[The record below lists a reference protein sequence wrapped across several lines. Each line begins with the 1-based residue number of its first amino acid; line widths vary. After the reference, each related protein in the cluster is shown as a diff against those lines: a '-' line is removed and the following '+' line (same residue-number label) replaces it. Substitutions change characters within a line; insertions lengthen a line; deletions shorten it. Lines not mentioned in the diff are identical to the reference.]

1 MMNSKI
7 QKAENGKNAGS
18 AKKSVQ
24 VAVFEN
30 PEFGT
35 VRTTID
41 EKGEPWFC
49 AKDLCDALGYKKA
62 SEAVRQHVRYSDT
75 VKRGVTRTVKNRY
88 GVCEGKLKIV
98 QMIFVNESGFYALVL
113 GSKLASA
120 VKFKDWVTSV
130 VLPQIRKT
138 GGYIPVHEGES
149 EEETIRN
156 AEEILRATLKKKEE
170 LLEQQKKLLRESR
183 IQLAESRTQLEKSKV
198 LLEQKTKLI
207 GEQDEEIRR
216 LNGVVDE
223 QVVNIARKGE
233 NIIHLEHQVDGLMP
247 KAIYS
252 DNVLDSVS
260 CFTTTQVA
268 KELGITAQEL
278 NRSLCSLHVQYY
290 QSGQYMLYAE
300 YAHMGLAK
308 SRTKYRAFMAPAGD
322 GTKREVGR
330 VVTSTYLVWTEK
342 GKRYFSK
349 VLTDGPI
356 SRINFCTIPERLI
369 GEDIPIYGNYDDEFR
384 AQLRPYIENLC
395 KASGLVDCP
404 EAFSLAMKLKDENA
418 EFSRLS
424 QNRIYENFTF
434 RGNVIGYLKAC
445 VLYVANGFR
454 WEPEIEEFIRW
465 SEQYDLYC
473 KMRFFEDGIKTAST
487 SAEKSTSHGPS
498 NLLQQLPDEFMYQQ
512 AVEVR
517 QKNGLSAD
525 GTKNMLYAWAH
536 RGYIERRKA
545 GNQGGASGGTSGGT
559 PDGSYSSYSSDC
571 FIKLKFRKDGGI
583 ES

>member
-24 VAVFEN
+24 TGKKVADKKEANKKQAVQVAVFEN

-35 VRTTID
+35 VRTATD

-49 AKDLCDALGYKKA
+49 AKDLCDVLGYKN
-62 SEAVRQHVRYSDT
+62 SSCAVNQHVRSSD
-75 VKRGVTRTVKNRY
+75 VAKRYVARLAKNRF
-88 GVCEGKLKIV
+88 GVCEGKMQVV

-138 GGYIPVHEGES
+138 GGYIPVKEGES

-170 LLEQQKKLLRESR
+170 LLEQQKKLIE
-183 IQLAESRTQLEKSKV
+183 
-198 LLEQKTKLI
+198 EQKARLDGQKAWIADQDARLIQQKALLHQQEVQMGLDKKLI

-278 NRSLCSLHVQYY
+278 NRSLCALHIQYY

-308 SRTKYRAFMAPAGD
+308 SRTRYNAFLDPKCD
-322 GTKREVGR
+322 GRKEKMGKA
-330 VVTSTYLVWTEK
+330 VTHTYLVWTEK
-342 GKRYFSK
+342 GRK
-349 VLTDGPI
+349 
-356 SRINFCTIPERLI
+356 
-369 GEDIPIYGNYDDEFR
+369 
-384 AQLRPYIENLC
+384 
-395 KASGLVDCP
+395 
-404 EAFSLAMKLKDENA
+404 
-418 EFSRLS
+418 
-424 QNRIYENFTF
+424 
-434 RGNVIGYLKAC
+434 
-445 VLYVANGFR
+445 
-454 WEPEIEEFIRW
+454 FIH
-465 SEQYDLYC
+465 DL
-473 KMRFFEDGIKTAST
+473 
-487 SAEKSTSHGPS
+487 
-498 NLLQQLPDEFMYQQ
+498 
-512 AVEVR
+512 
-517 QKNGLSAD
+517 
-525 GTKNMLYAWAH
+525 AH
-536 RGYIERRKA
+536 RFWELAELYEVKNLG
-545 GNQGGASGGTSGGT
+545 
-559 PDGSYSSYSSDC
+559 
-571 FIKLKFRKDGGI
+571 
-583 ES
+583 

>member
-7 QKAENGKNAGS
+7 QKAEDGMNAGS
-18 AKKSVQ
+18 AKKSVQTGKKVADKKEANKKQAAQ

-35 VRTTID
+35 VRTTINKKD
-41 EKGEPWFC
+41 EPWFC
-49 AKDLCDALGYKKA
+49 AKDLCDVLGYRRA
-62 SEAVRQHVRYSDT
+62 DNAVRQHVNPSDALKQC
-75 VKRGVTRTVKNRY
+75 VARIAKNRY
-88 GVCEGKLKIV
+88 GECNGKMQVV

-138 GGYIPVHEGES
+138 GGYIPVKEGES

-170 LLEQQKKLLRESR
+170 LLEQQKKLIE
-183 IQLAESRTQLEKSKV
+183 
-198 LLEQKTKLI
+198 EQKARLDGQKAWIADLDARLIQQKALLHQQEVQMGLDKKLI
-207 GEQDEEIRR
+207 GEQDVEIRR

-278 NRSLCSLHVQYY
+278 NRSLCALHIQYY

-308 SRTKYRAFMAPAGD
+308 SRTKYRAFMTPAGD
-322 GTKREVGR
+322 GTKRKVGK

-342 GKRYFSK
+342 GRKFIHDLVKRYWELAEMYEVK
-349 VLTDGPI
+349 
-356 SRINFCTIPERLI
+356 
-369 GEDIPIYGNYDDEFR
+369 
-384 AQLRPYIENLC
+384 NL
-395 KASGLVDCP
+395 G
-404 EAFSLAMKLKDENA
+404 
-418 EFSRLS
+418 
-424 QNRIYENFTF
+424 
-434 RGNVIGYLKAC
+434 
-445 VLYVANGFR
+445 
-454 WEPEIEEFIRW
+454 
-465 SEQYDLYC
+465 
-473 KMRFFEDGIKTAST
+473 
-487 SAEKSTSHGPS
+487 
-498 NLLQQLPDEFMYQQ
+498 
-512 AVEVR
+512 
-517 QKNGLSAD
+517 
-525 GTKNMLYAWAH
+525 
-536 RGYIERRKA
+536 
-545 GNQGGASGGTSGGT
+545 
-559 PDGSYSSYSSDC
+559 
-571 FIKLKFRKDGGI
+571 
-583 ES
+583 

>member
-7 QKAENGKNAGS
+7 QKAEGGKNAGS

-24 VAVFEN
+24 TGKKVADKKEDSKKVADKKEAKKKQAAQVAVFEN
-30 PEFGT
+30 PEFGM
-35 VRTTID
+35 VRTATD

-49 AKDLCDALGYKKA
+49 AKNLCDVLGYKRA
-62 SEAVRQHVRYSDT
+62 DLAVKQHVRSSD
-75 VKRGVTRTVKNRY
+75 VAKRYVARLAKNRF
-88 GVCEGKLKIV
+88 GVCEGKMQVV

-113 GSKLASA
+113 GSKLATA

-138 GGYIPVHEGES
+138 GGYIPVKEGES

-170 LLEQQKKLLRESR
+170 LLEQQRKLLEESR
-183 IQLAESRTQLEKSKV
+183 IQLAESRTQLEKNKV
-198 LLEQKTKLI
+198 MLAQQVKLI

-278 NRSLCSLHVQYY
+278 NRSLCALHIQYY

-308 SRTKYRAFMAPAGD
+308 SRTRYNAFLDPNCD
-322 GTKREVGR
+322 GRKEKMGKA
-330 VVTSTYLVWTEK
+330 VTHTYLVWTEK
-342 GKRYFSK
+342 GRK
-349 VLTDGPI
+349 
-356 SRINFCTIPERLI
+356 
-369 GEDIPIYGNYDDEFR
+369 
-384 AQLRPYIENLC
+384 
-395 KASGLVDCP
+395 
-404 EAFSLAMKLKDENA
+404 
-418 EFSRLS
+418 
-424 QNRIYENFTF
+424 
-434 RGNVIGYLKAC
+434 
-445 VLYVANGFR
+445 
-454 WEPEIEEFIRW
+454 FIH
-465 SEQYDLYC
+465 DL
-473 KMRFFEDGIKTAST
+473 
-487 SAEKSTSHGPS
+487 
-498 NLLQQLPDEFMYQQ
+498 
-512 AVEVR
+512 
-517 QKNGLSAD
+517 
-525 GTKNMLYAWAH
+525 AH
-536 RGYIERRKA
+536 RFWELAELYEVKNLG
-545 GNQGGASGGTSGGT
+545 
-559 PDGSYSSYSSDC
+559 
-571 FIKLKFRKDGGI
+571 
-583 ES
+583 

>member
-7 QKAENGKNAGS
+7 KKAEDGKNAGS
-18 AKKSVQ
+18 AKKSVQTGKKVADKKEANKKQAAQ

-41 EKGEPWFC
+41 EKGDPWFC
-49 AKDLCDALGYKKA
+49 AKDLCDVLGYKRA
-62 SEAVRQHVRYSDT
+62 DNAVRQHVNPSDALKQC
-75 VKRGVTRTVKNRY
+75 VARIAKNRY
-88 GVCEGKLKIV
+88 GECNGKMQVV
-98 QMIFVNESGFYALVL
+98 QMVFVNESGFYALVL

-138 GGYIPVHEGES
+138 GGYIPVKEGES

-170 LLEQQKKLLRESR
+170 LLEQQRKLL
-183 IQLAESRTQLEKSKV
+183 QQSKV
-198 LLEQKTKLI
+198 ILAQQKKLI
-207 GEQDEEIRR
+207 GEQDVEIRR

-278 NRSLCSLHVQYY
+278 NRSLCALHIQYY

-308 SRTKYRAFMAPAGD
+308 SRTRYNAFLDPNCD
-322 GTKREVGR
+322 GRKEKMGKA
-330 VVTSTYLVWTEK
+330 VTHTYLVWTEK
-342 GKRYFSK
+342 GRK
-349 VLTDGPI
+349 
-356 SRINFCTIPERLI
+356 
-369 GEDIPIYGNYDDEFR
+369 
-384 AQLRPYIENLC
+384 
-395 KASGLVDCP
+395 
-404 EAFSLAMKLKDENA
+404 
-418 EFSRLS
+418 
-424 QNRIYENFTF
+424 
-434 RGNVIGYLKAC
+434 
-445 VLYVANGFR
+445 
-454 WEPEIEEFIRW
+454 FIH
-465 SEQYDLYC
+465 DL
-473 KMRFFEDGIKTAST
+473 
-487 SAEKSTSHGPS
+487 
-498 NLLQQLPDEFMYQQ
+498 
-512 AVEVR
+512 
-517 QKNGLSAD
+517 
-525 GTKNMLYAWAH
+525 AH
-536 RGYIERRKA
+536 RFWELAELYEVKNLG
-545 GNQGGASGGTSGGT
+545 
-559 PDGSYSSYSSDC
+559 
-571 FIKLKFRKDGGI
+571 
-583 ES
+583 

>member
-7 QKAENGKNAGS
+7 QKAEDGKNAGS
-18 AKKSVQ
+18 AKKSVQTGKKVADKKEANKKQAVQ

-41 EKGEPWFC
+41 EKGDPWFC
-49 AKDLCDALGYKKA
+49 AKNLCDVLGYKN
-62 SEAVRQHVRYSDT
+62 SSCAVNQHVRSSD
-75 VKRGVTRTVKNRY
+75 VAKRYVARLAKNRF
-88 GVCEGKLKIV
+88 GVCEGKMQVV

-113 GSKLASA
+113 GSKLPTA

-138 GGYIPVHEGES
+138 GGYIPVKEGES

-170 LLEQQKKLLRESR
+170 LLEQQKKLIE
-183 IQLAESRTQLEKSKV
+183 
-198 LLEQKTKLI
+198 EQKARLDGQKAWIADQDARLIQQKALLHQQEVQMGLDKKLI

-278 NRSLCSLHVQYY
+278 NRSLCALHIQYY

-308 SRTKYRAFMAPAGD
+308 SRTRYNAFLDPKCD
-322 GTKREVGR
+322 GRKEKMGKA
-330 VVTSTYLVWTEK
+330 VTHTYLVWTEK
-342 GKRYFSK
+342 GRK
-349 VLTDGPI
+349 
-356 SRINFCTIPERLI
+356 
-369 GEDIPIYGNYDDEFR
+369 
-384 AQLRPYIENLC
+384 
-395 KASGLVDCP
+395 
-404 EAFSLAMKLKDENA
+404 
-418 EFSRLS
+418 
-424 QNRIYENFTF
+424 
-434 RGNVIGYLKAC
+434 
-445 VLYVANGFR
+445 
-454 WEPEIEEFIRW
+454 FIH
-465 SEQYDLYC
+465 DL
-473 KMRFFEDGIKTAST
+473 
-487 SAEKSTSHGPS
+487 
-498 NLLQQLPDEFMYQQ
+498 
-512 AVEVR
+512 
-517 QKNGLSAD
+517 
-525 GTKNMLYAWAH
+525 AH
-536 RGYIERRKA
+536 RFWELAELYEVKNLG
-545 GNQGGASGGTSGGT
+545 
-559 PDGSYSSYSSDC
+559 
-571 FIKLKFRKDGGI
+571 
-583 ES
+583 